1 MQSPQKFSTI
11 KTSLAIAQETFENRA
26 DSILG
31 ESPSPSRQVE
41 RTDWTLIS
49 PLKLNLKPVNVSNAD
64 DIVDEENKSEAEES
78 ISSHDLSAEE
88 IE

>member
-11 KTSLAIAQETFENRA
+11 KTSLAIAQETFENKA

-49 PLKLNLKPVNVSNAD
+49 PLKLNLKPVNVYNAD
-64 DIVDEENKSEAEES
+64 DIVNEENKSEAEES
-78 ISSHDLSAEE
+78 MSSHDLSAEE